1 MPRISELLCN
11 TLSEDSMA
19 SKAVLF
25 DLDGTLWD
33 SSEVVAASW
42 NEVTES
48 LEHPFPV
55 TIEDM
60 KKTMGLTMDK
70 IATTLFS
77 PYLKKEDIPLLQK
90 RCEEAENRYL
100 RSHPGSLFDA
110 VPETLA
116 LLSQEYALYIV
127 SNCQKGYIEA
137 FLEGTKLGSYFKGHL
152 CYGDTLTPKGKTIET
167 LLKKEHIEKAVYV
180 GDTNG
185 DMEAAH
191 FASLPF
197 IHASYG
203 FGKVKGE
210 EAKILSFKE
219 LPTVLKKFF

>member
-1 MPRISELLCN
+1 MV
-11 TLSEDSMA
+11 

-48 LEHPFPV
+48 LKNPFPV
-55 TIEDM
+55 TVEDM
-60 KKTMGLTMDK
+60 KRTMGLTMDK
-70 IATTLFS
+70 IADILFS
-77 PYLKKEDIPLLQK
+77 PYLSKEEIPSLQK
-90 RCEEAENRYL
+90 RCEEAENLYL
-100 RSHPGSLFDA
+100 AKHPGLLFPG
-110 VPETLA
+110 VQKTLKT
-116 LLSQEYALYIV
+116 LSKEYALYIV

-137 FLEGTKLGSYFKGHL
+137 FLEGTGLGPFFMGHL
-152 CYGDTLTPKGKTIET
+152 CYGDTLTKKGETIKT
-167 LLKKEHIEKAVYV
+167 LLKRENIAKAVYV
-180 GDTNG
+180 GDTMG
-185 DMEAAH
+185 DLEAAH

-210 EAKILSFKE
+210 EAKILSFDE
-219 LPTVLKKFF
+219 LLNVLPNFFR